1 MVNFMLQSLYSRGSK
16 SLQVASEFVYKIL
29 WDLSALDSWVKA
41 ELSMCLKIHE
51 TMKIH
56 FTVKVCGV

>member
-1 MVNFMLQSLYSRGSK
+1 MTYTANFMLQKLYSRGLK
-16 SLQVASEFVYKIL
+16 CLQAASEFVYKIL
-29 WDLSALDSWVKA
+29 WDLSALDSWVKV

-56 FTVKVCGV
+56 FTV